1 MEEFLKGITSPDISV
16 TNSAIVAEISK
27 ITIAWLRIGSQDF
40 YCENA
45 KTFSRREN
53 EFPTTTLV
61 SMMDLDQRHHK
72 EKKKET
78 NIH

>member
-16 TNSAIVAEISK
+16 TKSAIAAEISK

-40 YCENA
+40 CCGNA
-45 KTFSRREN
+45 KTFSRWEN

-61 SMMDLDQRHHK
+61 SVMDPDQRHHK